1 MRLIVREDKIE
12 EKEEG
17 NIGREDSFYRIMGIG
32 MGLKGKIEQM
42 MKRGEKEEYN
52 IEYMYIIVCVYIIVI
67 IYNT

>member
-32 MGLKGKIEQM
+32 MG
-42 MKRGEKEEYN
+42 KEERRTDRRR
-52 IEYMYIIVCVYIIVI
+52 V
-67 IYNT
+67 

>member
-1 MRLIVREDKIE
+1 
-12 EKEEG
+12 
-17 NIGREDSFYRIMGIG
+17 

-67 IYNT
+67 RIYNT